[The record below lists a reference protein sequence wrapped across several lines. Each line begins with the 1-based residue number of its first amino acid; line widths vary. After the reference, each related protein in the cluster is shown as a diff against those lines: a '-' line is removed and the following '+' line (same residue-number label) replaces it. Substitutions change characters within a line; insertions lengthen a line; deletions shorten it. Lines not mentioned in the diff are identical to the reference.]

1 MLCDNTPFLLAERL
15 TLFRATH
22 LLFGTT
28 VHRLLHT
35 AHHDSG
41 VSVAIL
47 CYQCDSPRLARLSV
61 TSGNFTA
68 IFNAC
73 NVIKVLRV
81 LDINRGKIGSD
92 QMPGLRSTL

>member
-1 MLCDNTPFLLAERL
+1 LCDNTPFILAEQL

-28 VHRLLHT
+28 VHT
-35 AHHDSG
+35 ANHDSEC
-41 VSVAIL
+41 SVASFTTSMTSL
-47 CYQCDSPRLARLSV
+47 RLAGLSV
-61 TSGNFTA
+61 TAGNFPT
-68 IFNAC
+68 IFSAC

-81 LDINRGKIGSD
+81 LAMNQGKVRSG

>member
-1 MLCDNTPFLLAERL
+1 MLCDNTPFILAGQL

-22 LLFGTT
+22 LLFGTM

-35 AHHDSG
+35 ANHDSE
-41 VSVAIL
+41 VSVASFTTSVTSL
-47 CYQCDSPRLARLSV
+47 RLARLSV
-61 TSGNFTA
+61 TAGNFPT
-68 IFNAC
+68 IFNVC

-81 LDINRGKIGSD
+81 LDISRGKVGSG